1 MTRRQLFLACALVP
15 ALALADDPP
24 TAPAPSE
31 AAAPTVAPA
40 PAPAEVPPAVVAT
53 ESLPVP
59 PPPPPAVAPYPKLG
73 FALGVGVPHAA
84 TLDVLY
90 RPLPWLRLSAGPSWA
105 YVGWGLHGGVVLSP
119 IRWAISPTI
128 GLEAGRFFRVDA
140 NKYFTSADPGMKP
153 LLSQVQLE
161 YLAATIGLEFGSQ
174 RGFSFSLRAG
184 LAWLQVDARGTGT
197 FASNGGTPGAS
208 DAVVTVTDPA
218 IRGSTPTVQLAFQ
231 YFL

>member
-1 MTRRQLFLACALVP
+1 MTRSLLVLACALVP
-15 ALALADDPP
+15 ALALAVDAPP
-24 TAPAPSE
+24 SAPAPSAAASP
-31 AAAPTVAPA
+31 AAAPAFG
-40 PAPAEVPPAVVAT
+40 PAEVPPAGVA
-53 ESLPVP
+53 EALPVP

-73 FALGVGVPHAA
+73 FALGVGAPHAA

-119 IRWAISPTI
+119 IRWAISPTL

-197 FASNGGTPGAS
+197 FASTGGTPGAN

-218 IRGSTPTVQLAFQ
+218 IRGTTPTVQLAFQ